1 MIIDTIENASKYF
14 GVHPLFEKAF
24 QYIQQTDLQNIEVSR
39 FPIDGDNLKAI
50 VSNKGGM
57 TAAESTAKF
66 ECHNQH
72 IDIQLCINGV
82 EKIGWKPRGKCAAP
96 KGGYN
101 PDKDVQF
108 YNDAPDTYFELTN
121 GQFAIFFPEDV
132 HAPMIG
138 ASDKSIK
145 KLVIKVKID
154 NRMNTIK
161 QVTSAITQQGILPL
175 YFNPSEA
182 ISVDILRAIYRA
194 GIKAVEYTNRGEAAL
209 KNFAKL
215 VEVRNNEM
223 PDMLLGI
230 GTIKNLAQAENYI
243 KTGANF
249 LVSPGFVKEVA
260 DYAVSN
266 DIFYA
271 PGCMTP
277 SEIIAAENAGV
288 GFIKLFPGDM
298 LGPKFLSSIKAIF
311 PKLLF
316 MPTGG
321 VDTTRENIEGWY
333 KAGVC
338 AVGMGSNL
346 ISKKRMD
353 EQDYA
358 GIETASSE
366 VLALI
371 QTIKK

>member
-1 MIIDTIENASKYF
+1 MSNISKITNSIIE
-14 GVHPLFEKAF
+14 
-24 QYIQQTDLQNIEVSR
+24 
-39 FPIDGDNLKAI
+39 
-50 VSNKGGM
+50 
-57 TAAESTAKF
+57 
-66 ECHNQH
+66 
-72 IDIQLCINGV
+72 
-82 EKIGWKPRGKCAAP
+82 
-96 KGGYN
+96 
-101 PDKDVQF
+101 
-108 YNDAPDTYFELTN
+108 
-121 GQFAIFFPEDV
+121 
-132 HAPMIG
+132 
-138 ASDKSIK
+138 
-145 KLVIKVKID
+145 
-154 NRMNTIK
+154 
-161 QVTSAITQQGILPL
+161 QGILPL
-175 YFNPSEA
+175 YFNPSET
-182 ISVDILRAIYRA
+182 ISIEILRAIYRA

-209 KNFAKL
+209 KNFTKM
-215 VEVRNNEM
+215 VEIRNSEM

-230 GTIKNLAQAENYI
+230 GTIKNVAQAKAY
-243 KTGANF
+243 KKAGADF
-249 LVSPGFVKEVA
+249 FVSPGFVLEVA
-260 DYAVSN
+260 QYSLKK

-277 SEIIAAENAGV
+277 SEIIAAENAGL

-353 EQDYA
+353 DEDYA
-358 GIETASSE
+358 GIESASRE